1 MVHVQAELMCDVF
14 EFVCVKK
21 RLVIRISQLGTSIKT
36 AMSNTMTYAS
46 LAAPIHASWGID
58 MYKFRE
64 DMVSLNIS
72 RTFNNA

>member
-1 MVHVQAELMCDVF
+1 MCEEKIGHSHF
-14 EFVCVKK
+14 TA
-21 RLVIRISQLGTSIKT
+21 GTSIKT

>member
-21 RLVIRISQLGTSIKT
+21 GLVIRISNLGTSIKA
-36 AMSNTMTYAS
+36 AMSNAMTYAS
-46 LAAPIHASWGID
+46 LAAPVQASWGID

-72 RTFNNA
+72 HAFNNA